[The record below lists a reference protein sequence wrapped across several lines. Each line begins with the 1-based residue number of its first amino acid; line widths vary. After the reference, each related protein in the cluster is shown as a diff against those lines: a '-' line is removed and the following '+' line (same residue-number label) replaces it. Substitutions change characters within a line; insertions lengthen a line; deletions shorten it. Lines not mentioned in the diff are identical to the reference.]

1 MDLITIGLHYITYR
15 WIGPFTERRRGWET
29 RKLDGTRPTRPRPTL
44 SATAT
49 ASAASTTRL
58 RVGSAAQAAVAAK
71 VQATAVGVAAPTVSG
86 NDSSDI

>member
-1 MDLITIGLHYITYR
+1 MSLKYSMTYR
-15 WIGPFTERRRGWET
+15 WIGPFIERTRGWET
-29 RKLDGTRPTRPRPTL
+29 RKVDGTRPTRPRPTL
-44 SATAT
+44 PATAT

-58 RVGSAAQAAVAAK
+58 RVGLEAQAAVAAK